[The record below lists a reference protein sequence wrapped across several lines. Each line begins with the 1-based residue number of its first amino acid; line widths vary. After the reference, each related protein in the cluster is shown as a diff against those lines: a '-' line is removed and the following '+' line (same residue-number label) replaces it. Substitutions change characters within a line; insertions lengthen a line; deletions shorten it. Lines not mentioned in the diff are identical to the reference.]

1 MDIESLGHIL
11 LNQILFVQKGFIFP
25 GVTSI
30 TMTTAM
36 TAISQYN
43 AIFRVCSGPHRG
55 DQSHDAD
62 NLDVR
67 LAVNADNGFLMKRG
81 LWRAPRQRRK
91 LSRGIDAQRYDN
103 RCPEG

>member
-11 LNQILFVQKGFIFP
+11 LNRILFVQKGFIFP

-81 LWRAPRQRRK
+81 L
-91 LSRGIDAQRYDN
+91 
-103 RCPEG
+103 